1 MKNWWHVR
9 CVHFI
14 SKLLMYK
21 QLWLSYSKIS
31 VLIFATFQFF
41 MFWFKTD
48 FVKWKL
54 QFRNSLFH
62 LKWKNEF
69 QKISTIFQIW
79 LKHWKRKKEKKFF
92 WLYFNLKPISK
103 NKNQSFRIPF
113 SISNQ
118 KMNFKKSFHFS
129 ILFMKLKNEKWTIF
143 NFVLFLKQKTNY
155 TFGTPIVNPWVER
168 DIRFLF

>member
-1 MKNWWHVR
+1 M
-9 CVHFI
+9 C
-14 SKLLMYK
+14 S
-21 QLWLSYSKIS
+21 
-31 VLIFATFQFF
+31 FQFF

-79 LKHWKRKKEKKFF
+79 LKHWKRKNEKKFF

-155 TFGTPIVNPWVER
+155 TFSTLIVNPWVER